1 MLHPV
6 IGYSG
11 RAVLGLGLAFVLA
24 ILGVAFAFMVVVF
37 FGLSSWTAWFTLSVV
52 GAGLGA
58 GLGGWLAWLWQKG
71 AGPGFA
77 TLLLLLAL
85 TAGIIGAWGGYYY
98 GASLEPERECCA
110 SPALEPVAYI
120 MLGAMVGSNLVV
132 LLTAALRL
140 LLRASSGRADSVSP
154 LLRPYDG

>member
-6 IGYSG
+6 IGYLG
-11 RAVLGLGLAFVLA
+11 RAALGLGLAFVLA
-24 ILGVAFAFMVVVF
+24 IMGEAFSFMTVVF
-37 FGLSSWTAWFTLSVV
+37 FGLSSWTAWFTLSVA

-71 AGPGFA
+71 AGAAFTA
-77 TLLLLLAL
+77 LLLLLAL
-85 TAGIIGAWGGYYY
+85 AAGIIGAWGGYYY
-98 GASLEPERECCA
+98 GASQVPECCA
-110 SPALEPVAYI
+110 SPDMGPVSYTV
-120 MLGAMVGSNLVV
+120 LGAMVGSNLAV